1 MVPVSNRQLS
11 SSARALRQAGQ
22 SGFSLI
28 ELMVSVLL
36 GMVVVGAAIAVYI
49 SMIFSAADTVRMVR
63 LNHDMGS
70 LLLFM
75 TNDIR
80 RAGYWGA
87 AVAESDPL
95 LNPFT
100 TDEENIQ
107 FLPDWDGL
115 GNPCIVYTYDA
126 DADGVLD
133 VEERFG
139 FRLNPDGSI
148 GLRMGGTLLASCL
161 DDDGTWENVTV
172 QDDSEVVAISD
183 LQFSFTAL
191 PADTDGSDGAGPYP
205 AQPQT
210 SLCDNLSDAVTDPD
224 PTPDCTGGVADAPV
238 VGDAVVA
245 RRMLNV
251 RMTGQAGRDQEIS
264 RSLSATVK
272 VANDRLWVVEP

>member
-1 MVPVSNRQLS
+1 MAPVNKPQRR
-11 SSARALRQAGQ
+11 SSASVPKGTRQ

-36 GMVVVGAAIAVYI
+36 GMIVVGAAIAVYI

-87 AVAESDPL
+87 AVTGSDPL

-100 TDEENIQ
+100 KNEENIQ
-107 FLPDWDGL
+107 ILPDWDGL

-126 DADGVLD
+126 DADGLLET
-133 VEERFG
+133 EERFG
-139 FRLNPDGSI
+139 FRLNADDTIS
-148 GLRMGGTLLASCL
+148 LRMGGTPLASCL
-161 DDDGTWENVTV
+161 DDDGTWENITV

-183 LQFSFTAL
+183 LQFSFIAL

-210 SLCDNLSDAVTDPD
+210 SLCDNLGDAVTAPD
-224 PTPDCTGGVADAPV
+224 PTPDCTGGVADAPI

-245 RRMLNV
+245 RRLLNV
-251 RMTGQAGRDQEIS
+251 RITGQSGRDQEIS